1 MTPSRKK
8 HRAFGAVDWGSDKH
22 SVNVADQAGKV
33 IEDFE
38 IETVGFRLE
47 EVSGKTS
54 TLRLDQI
61 DRLTSWEAESLRCR
75 RTRFPGTNSD
85 HVFLPTTKDEG

>member
-8 HRAFGAVDWGSDKH
+8 HRAFGAVDWASDKH
-22 SVNVADQAGKV
+22 SVIVADQAGKV

-47 EVSGKTS
+47 EVWGKTS

-61 DRLTSWEAESLRCR
+61 DRLTSWEAESLRCEE
-75 RTRFPGTNSD
+75 NSKWILA
-85 HVFLPTTKDEG
+85 VIITSSENQRGL